1 MSDQD
6 AFERILTALHD
17 ATLDDA
23 LWPAASALI
32 DDACG
37 LHGNALAVGEGPPD
51 AMRISSVGFYFRGHR
66 HEALER
72 EYLTLYHPSDECVPR
87 FRQLPDSHPVH
98 ITALYTTEELQTSPA
113 YNEMLPRASR
123 QDGLAVRLV
132 EPDGSHTVWATADP
146 VSQDGWSTPQ
156 LALIRG
162 ILPHLRQ
169 FVRVRQA
176 LATAEARGATAPALL
191 DTARLGVICLDQFGR
206 VLEANDRARDLLRR
220 GDGVTDQDGVLA
232 ACVPEDRAGLA
243 RLVAAALPTS
253 SAPPVSGSMR
263 LRRAPRQPPFLVHVK
278 PMGEGQPA
286 YGVRRAAALVLLTAP
301 GPPPDI
307 DPARVAAL
315 LGLNRVE
322 GQLAAGLAVG
332 RTVRELAGT
341 LGLTEGAVRWHLHEI
356 YQKQGLSRQVD
367 VVRLVLA
374 VTALA

>member
-37 LHGNALAVGEGPPD
+37 LHGNALAVGEGPTD
-51 AMRISSVGFYFRGHR
+51 AIRIISVGFYFRGHR
-66 HEALER
+66 REALER
-72 EYLTLYHPSDECVPR
+72 EYLTLYHPIDECVPR
-87 FRQLPDSHPVH
+87 FRQLPDSHLVH
-98 ITALYTTEELQTSPA
+98 ITALYTTEELHTSPA

-132 EPDGSHTVWATADP
+132 EPDGAHTIWATADP
-146 VSQDGWSTPQ
+146 VSPDSWSTPQ

-176 LATAEARGATAPALL
+176 LVKAEARGATVPALL
-191 DTARLGVICLDQFGR
+191 DTARLGVICLDQSGW
-206 VLEANDRARDLLRR
+206 VLEANDRARALLRR
-220 GDGVTDQDGVLA
+220 GDGVTDQDGGLA
-232 ACVPEDRAGLA
+232 ARIPADRAGLA

-253 SAPPVSGSMR
+253 SARPVSGSMR
-263 LRRAPRQPPFLVHVK
+263 LRRAAGQPPFVVHVK
-278 PMGEGQPA
+278 PLGGGQPD

-301 GPPPDI
+301 GSPLRI
-307 DPARVAAL
+307 DPVRVAAL
-315 LGLNRVE
+315 LGLSQVE
-322 GQLAAGLAVG
+322 GQLAAGLAEG
-332 RTVRELAGT
+332 RTVRELAGA